1 MMHNWNEQIDG
12 LVGIIET
19 MRKRADHRELIAIAG
34 PPGSGKTTL
43 AKTLADRLAHC
54 SYLSM
59 DGFHLDNPILIQ
71 KGLRERKGAPE
82 TFDVGGFKHLLQ
94 RLKKKEEVYV
104 PDFDR
109 QTERT
114 INCAYP
120 IPNHHDLVIVEGN
133 YLLLDEPVWRDLD
146 DYWDLAV
153 FVQIDLDTIR
163 ARLQQRWTVQ
173 GFSEEKAAH
182 WIESNDIPNAER
194 VLKCRVPEDVTLHAS
209 G

>member
-1 MMHNWNEQIDG
+1 MHNWNEQIDG
-12 LVGIIET
+12 LAGIIET
-19 MRKRADHRELIAIAG
+19 IRKRANHRELIAIAG

-43 AKTLADRLAHC
+43 AKTLSDRLAHC

-82 TFDVGGFKHLLQ
+82 TFDVAGFMHLIQ
-94 RLKKKEEVYV
+94 RLRRKEEVYV

-120 IPNHHDLVIVEGN
+120 VPNHHDLVIVEGN

-153 FVQIDLDTIR
+153 FVQIGLETIKTR
-163 ARLQQRWTVQ
+163 LMQRSKAHGFDEETSAR
-173 GFSEEKAAH
+173 

-194 VLKCRVPEDVTLHAS
+194 VLKNRVPEDVTLNVPF
-209 G
+209 

>member
-1 MMHNWNEQIDG
+1 MHNWNEQIDG

-19 MRKRADHRELIAIAG
+19 IRKRANHRELIAIAG

-43 AKTLADRLAHC
+43 AKTLSDRLAHC

-82 TFDVGGFKHLLQ
+82 TFDVAGFMHLIQ
-94 RLKKKEEVYV
+94 RLRRKEEVYV

-120 IPNHHDLVIVEGN
+120 VPNHHDLVIVEGN

-153 FVQIDLDTIR
+153 FVQIGLETIKTR
-163 ARLQQRWTVQ
+163 LMQRCKAHGFDEEISAR
-173 GFSEEKAAH
+173 

-194 VLKCRVPEDVTLHAS
+194 VLKNRVPEDVTLNVPV
-209 G
+209 

>member
-1 MMHNWNEQIDG
+1 MHNWNEQLNG
-12 LVGIIET
+12 LIGIIET

-82 TFDVGGFKHLLQ
+82 TFDVSGFMHLLQ
-94 RLKKKEEVYV
+94 RLQKKEEVYV
-104 PDFDR
+104 PCFDR

-153 FVQIDLDTIR
+153 FVQIDLDIIR
-163 ARLQQRWTVQ
+163 ARLQQRWAAQ
-173 GFSEEKAAH
+173 GFSEEQATY
-182 WIESNDIPNAER
+182 WIELNDIPNAER
-194 VLKCRVPEDVTLHAS
+194 VIKNRVPEDVLLQAS
-209 G
+209 S

>member
-1 MMHNWNEQIDG
+1 MHNWNEQLNG
-12 LVGIIET
+12 LIGIIET

-82 TFDVGGFKHLLQ
+82 TFDVAGFMHLIQ
-94 RLKKKEEVYV
+94 RLRRKEEVYV

-120 IPNHHDLVIVEGN
+120 VPNHHDLVIVEGN
-133 YLLLDEPVWRDLD
+133 YLLLDEPVWRGLD

-153 FVQIDLDTIR
+153 FVQIGLETIKTR
-163 ARLQQRWTVQ
+163 LMQRYKAHGFDEETSAR
-173 GFSEEKAAH
+173 

-194 VLKCRVPEDVTLHAS
+194 VLKNRVPEDVTLNVPF
-209 G
+209 

>member
-1 MMHNWNEQIDG
+1 MDNWNEQVDG
-12 LVGIIET
+12 LIGIIET

-43 AKTLADRLAHC
+43 ARTLADRLAHC

-71 KGLRERKGAPE
+71 KGLRNRKGSPE
-82 TFDVGGFKHLLQ
+82 TFDVSGFTHLLH
-94 RLKKKEEVYV
+94 RLRTKEEVYV

-109 QTERT
+109 QTDRT
-114 INCAYP
+114 INSAYP

-133 YLLLDEPVWRDLD
+133 YLLLDEPLWRDLD

-153 FVQIDLDTIR
+153 FIQIGLDTIKT
-163 ARLQQRWTVQ
+163 RLIKRWEAL
-173 GFSEEKAAH
+173 GFDRENATR
-182 WIESNDIPNAER
+182 WVESNEIPNAER
-194 VLKCRVPEDVTLHAS
+194 VFKRRVPEDVTFHTS
-209 G
+209 C

>member
-1 MMHNWNEQIDG
+1 MHNWTEQIDG

-19 MRKRADHRELIAIAG
+19 MRKRANHRELIAIAG

-43 AKTLADRLAHC
+43 AKTLSDRLAHC

-82 TFDVGGFKHLLQ
+82 TFDIAGFMHLIQ
-94 RLKKKEEVYV
+94 RLRRKEEVYV

-114 INCAYP
+114 VNCAYP
-120 IPNHHDLVIVEGN
+120 VPNHHDLVIVEGN

-153 FVQIDLDTIR
+153 FVQIGLETIKTR
-163 ARLQQRWTVQ
+163 LMQRYKAHGFDEETSAR
-173 GFSEEKAAH
+173 

-194 VLKCRVPEDVTLHAS
+194 VLKNRVPEDVTLNVPF
-209 G
+209 

>member
-1 MMHNWNEQIDG
+1 MRNWNEQIDG

-19 MRKRADHRELIAIAG
+19 MRKRANHRELIAIAG
-34 PPGSGKTTL
+34 PSGSGKTTL
-43 AKTLADRLAHC
+43 AKTLSDRLAHC

-82 TFDVGGFKHLLQ
+82 TFDVAGFMHLIQ
-94 RLKKKEEVYV
+94 RLRRKEEVYV

-114 INCAYP
+114 VNCAYP
-120 IPNHHDLVIVEGN
+120 VPNHHDLVIVEGN

-153 FVQIDLDTIR
+153 FVQIGLETIKTR
-163 ARLQQRWTVQ
+163 LMQRYKAHGFDEETSAR
-173 GFSEEKAAH
+173 

-194 VLKCRVPEDVTLHAS
+194 VLKNRVPEDVTLNVPF
-209 G
+209 

>member
-1 MMHNWNEQIDG
+1 MHNWNEQIDG
-12 LVGIIET
+12 LVGIIQT
-19 MRKRADHRELIAIAG
+19 MRKRANHRELIAIAG

-43 AKTLADRLAHC
+43 AKTLSDRLAHC

-82 TFDVGGFKHLLQ
+82 TFDVAGFMHLIQ
-94 RLKKKEEVYV
+94 RLRRKEEVYA

-109 QTERT
+109 QIERT
-114 INCAYP
+114 VNCAYP
-120 IPNHHDLVIVEGN
+120 VPNHHDLVIVEGN

-153 FVQIDLDTIR
+153 FVQIGLETIKTR
-163 ARLQQRWTVQ
+163 LMQRYKAHGFDEETSAR
-173 GFSEEKAAH
+173 

-194 VLKCRVPEDVTLHAS
+194 VLKNRVPEDVTLNVPF
-209 G
+209 

>member
-1 MMHNWNEQIDG
+1 MYNWNEQIDG
-12 LVGIIET
+12 LVGVIET

-43 AKTLADRLAHC
+43 AKTLSDRLAHC

-71 KGLRERKGAPE
+71 KGLRDRKGAPE
-82 TFDVGGFKHLLQ
+82 TFDVAGFMHLIQ
-94 RLKKKEEVYV
+94 RLRRKEEVYV

-120 IPNHHDLVIVEGN
+120 VPNHHDLVIVEGN

-153 FVQIDLDTIR
+153 FVQIGLETIKT
-163 ARLQQRWTVQ
+163 RLMQRFKAH
-173 GFSEEKAAH
+173 GFDEETSAC

-194 VLKCRVPEDVTLHAS
+194 VLKNRVPEDVTLNVLF
-209 G
+209 

>member
-1 MMHNWNEQIDG
+1 MHNWNEQIDG

-19 MRKRADHRELIAIAG
+19 MRKRANHRELIAIAG

-43 AKTLADRLAHC
+43 AKTLSDRLAHC

-82 TFDVGGFKHLLQ
+82 TFDVAGFMHLIQ
-94 RLKKKEEVYV
+94 RLRGKEEVYV

-120 IPNHHDLVIVEGN
+120 VPNHHDLVIVEGN

-153 FVQIDLDTIR
+153 FVQIGLETIKTR
-163 ARLQQRWTVQ
+163 LMQRCKAHGFDEEISAR
-173 GFSEEKAAH
+173 

-194 VLKCRVPEDVTLHAS
+194 VLKNRVPEDVTLNVPF
-209 G
+209 

>member
-1 MMHNWNEQIDG
+1 MHDWNEQIEG
-12 LVGIIET
+12 LLGIIET
-19 MRKRADHRELIAIAG
+19 MRQRTDHRELIAIAG

-43 AKTLADRLAHC
+43 AKMLADRLAHC

-59 DGFHLDNPILIQ
+59 DGFHLDNPILTQ
-71 KGLRERKGAPE
+71 KGLRDKKGAPE
-82 TFDVGGFKHLLQ
+82 TFDVNGFMHLLQ

-109 QTERT
+109 ETERT

-146 DYWDLAV
+146 NYWDLAV

-163 ARLQQRWTVQ
+163 NRLQQRWTVQ
-173 GFSEEKAAH
+173 GFSKEKATH

-194 VLKCRVPEDVTLHAS
+194 VLKFKVPEDVTLHAS

>member
-1 MMHNWNEQIDG
+1 MHNWNEQIDG

-19 MRKRADHRELIAIAG
+19 MRKRANHRELIAIAG

-43 AKTLADRLAHC
+43 AKTLSDRLAHC

-82 TFDVGGFKHLLQ
+82 TFDVAGFMHLIQ
-94 RLKKKEEVYV
+94 RLRRKEEVYV

-114 INCAYP
+114 VNCAYP
-120 IPNHHDLVIVEGN
+120 VPNHHDLVIVEGN

-153 FVQIDLDTIR
+153 FVQIGLETIKTR
-163 ARLQQRWTVQ
+163 LMQRYKAHGFDEETSAR
-173 GFSEEKAAH
+173 
-182 WIESNDIPNAER
+182 WIESNDIPSAER
-194 VLKCRVPEDVTLHAS
+194 VLKNRVPEDVTLNVPF
-209 G
+209 

>member
-1 MMHNWNEQIDG
+1 MHNWNEQLNG
-12 LVGIIET
+12 LIGIIET

-82 TFDVGGFKHLLQ
+82 TFDVSGFMHLLQ
-94 RLKKKEEVYV
+94 RLQKKEEVYV
-104 PDFDR
+104 PCFDR

-153 FVQIDLDTIR
+153 FVQIDLDMIR
-163 ARLQQRWTVQ
+163 ARLQQRWAVQ
-173 GFSEEKAAH
+173 GFSEEQATY
-182 WIESNDIPNAER
+182 WIELNDIPNAER
-194 VLKCRVPEDVTLHAS
+194 VIKNRVPEDVMLQAS
-209 G
+209 S

>member
-1 MMHNWNEQIDG
+1 MHNWNEQLDE
-12 LVGIIET
+12 LAEIIET
-19 MRKRADHRELIAIAG
+19 MRKRSDHRELIAIAG

-43 AKTLADRLAHC
+43 AKTLSDRLAHC

-59 DGFHLDNPILIQ
+59 DGFHLDNRILIQ

-82 TFDVGGFKHLLQ
+82 TFDVNGFMDLLK
-94 RLKKKEEVYV
+94 RLKKKEVVYV

-109 QTERT
+109 QTEQT

-146 DYWDLAV
+146 DYWDFAV
-153 FVQIDLDTIR
+153 FVQIRLETMK
-163 ARLQQRWTVQ
+163 ARLMQRWKAH
-173 GFSEEKAAH
+173 GFDEEKSAR
-182 WIESNDIPNAER
+182 WIELNDIPNAER
-194 VLKCRVPEDVTLHAS
+194 ILKNRVSGDVTLDI
-209 G
+209 

>member
-1 MMHNWNEQIDG
+1 MHNWNEQIDG

-19 MRKRADHRELIAIAG
+19 MRKRANHRELIAIAG

-43 AKTLADRLAHC
+43 AKTLSDRLAHC

-59 DGFHLDNPILIQ
+59 DGFHLDNRILIQ

-82 TFDVGGFKHLLQ
+82 TFDVAGFMHLIQ
-94 RLKKKEEVYV
+94 RLRRKEEVYV

-114 INCAYP
+114 VNCAYP
-120 IPNHHDLVIVEGN
+120 VPNHHDLVIVEGN

-153 FVQIDLDTIR
+153 FVQIGLETIKTR
-163 ARLQQRWTVQ
+163 LMQRYKAHGFDEETSAR
-173 GFSEEKAAH
+173 

-194 VLKCRVPEDVTLHAS
+194 VLKNRVPEDVTLNVPF
-209 G
+209 

>member
-1 MMHNWNEQIDG
+1 MYNWNEQIDG
-12 LVGIIET
+12 LVGVIET

-43 AKTLADRLAHC
+43 AKTLSDRLAHC

-82 TFDVGGFKHLLQ
+82 TFDVAGFMHLIQ
-94 RLKKKEEVYV
+94 RLRRKEEVYV

-120 IPNHHDLVIVEGN
+120 VPNHHDLVIVEGN

-153 FVQIDLDTIR
+153 FVQIGLETIKT
-163 ARLQQRWTVQ
+163 RLMQRFKAH
-173 GFSEEKAAH
+173 GFDEETSAC

-194 VLKCRVPEDVTLHAS
+194 VLKNRVPEDVTLNVPF
-209 G
+209 

>member
-1 MMHNWNEQIDG
+1 
-12 LVGIIET
+12 
-19 MRKRADHRELIAIAG
+19 
-34 PPGSGKTTL
+34 
-43 AKTLADRLAHC
+43 
-54 SYLSM
+54 M

-82 TFDVGGFKHLLQ
+82 TFDVAGFMHLIQ
-94 RLKKKEEVYV
+94 RLRRKEEVYV

-120 IPNHHDLVIVEGN
+120 VPNHHDLVIVEGN

-153 FVQIDLDTIR
+153 FVQIGLETIKTR
-163 ARLQQRWTVQ
+163 LMQRCKAHGFDEEISAR
-173 GFSEEKAAH
+173 

-194 VLKCRVPEDVTLHAS
+194 VLKNRVPEDVTLNVPV
-209 G
+209 

>member
-1 MMHNWNEQIDG
+1 MYNWNEQLDE
-12 LVGIIET
+12 LAEIIET
-19 MRKRADHRELIAIAG
+19 MRTRADHRELIAIAG

-43 AKTLADRLAHC
+43 AKTLSDRLAHC

-71 KGLRERKGAPE
+71 KGLRELKGAPE
-82 TFDVGGFKHLLQ
+82 TFDLAGFMHLLQ
-94 RLKKKEEVYV
+94 RLRRKEEVYV

-120 IPNHHDLVIVEGN
+120 VPNHHDLVIVEGN
-133 YLLLDEPVWRDLD
+133 YLLLDESVWRDLD

-153 FVQIDLDTIR
+153 FIQIGLDTLR
-163 ARLQQRWTVQ
+163 GRLMQRWKAQ
-173 GFSEEKAAH
+173 GFSKEKATH

-194 VLKCRVPEDVTLHAS
+194 VLKNRVPEDVTLNVP

>member
-1 MMHNWNEQIDG
+1 MRNWNEQIDG

-19 MRKRADHRELIAIAG
+19 MRKRANHRELIAIAG

-43 AKTLADRLAHC
+43 AKTLSDRLAHC

-82 TFDVGGFKHLLQ
+82 TFDVAGFMHLIQ
-94 RLKKKEEVYV
+94 RLRRKEEVYV

-114 INCAYP
+114 VNCAYP
-120 IPNHHDLVIVEGN
+120 VPNHHDLVIVEGN

-153 FVQIDLDTIR
+153 FVQIGLETIKTR
-163 ARLQQRWTVQ
+163 LMQRCKAHGFDEEISAR
-173 GFSEEKAAH
+173 

-194 VLKCRVPEDVTLHAS
+194 VLKNRVPEDVTLNVPV
-209 G
+209 

>member
-1 MMHNWNEQIDG
+1 MHNWNEQLNG
-12 LVGIIET
+12 LIGIIET

-34 PPGSGKTTL
+34 PPGSGKTTF

-82 TFDVGGFKHLLQ
+82 TFDVSGFMHLLQ
-94 RLKKKEEVYV
+94 RLQKKEEVYV
-104 PDFDR
+104 PCFDR

-153 FVQIDLDTIR
+153 FVQIDLDMIR
-163 ARLQQRWTVQ
+163 ASLQQRWAVQ
-173 GFSEEKAAH
+173 GFSEEQATY
-182 WIESNDIPNAER
+182 WIELNDIPNAER
-194 VLKCRVPEDVTLHAS
+194 VIKNRVPEDVLLQAS
-209 G
+209 S

>member
-1 MMHNWNEQIDG
+1 MHNWNEQIDG
-12 LVGIIET
+12 LAGIIET
-19 MRKRADHRELIAIAG
+19 IRKRANHRELIAIAG

-43 AKTLADRLAHC
+43 AKTLSDRLAHC

-82 TFDVGGFKHLLQ
+82 TFDVAGFMHLIQ
-94 RLKKKEEVYV
+94 RLRRKEEVYV

-120 IPNHHDLVIVEGN
+120 VPNHHDLVIVEGN

-153 FVQIDLDTIR
+153 FVQIGLETIKTR
-163 ARLQQRWTVQ
+163 LMQRCKAHGFDEEISAR
-173 GFSEEKAAH
+173 

-194 VLKCRVPEDVTLHAS
+194 VLKNRIPEDVTLNVPV
-209 G
+209 

>member
-1 MMHNWNEQIDG
+1 MHNWNEQLDG

-19 MRKRADHRELIAIAG
+19 MRKRTDHRELIAIAG

-43 AKTLADRLAHC
+43 AKTLSDRLAHC
-54 SYLSM
+54 SYLAM

-82 TFDVGGFKHLLQ
+82 TFDVNGFKHLLQ

-133 YLLLDEPVWRDLD
+133 YLLLDEPVWKDLE
-146 DYWDLAV
+146 DYWDLTV
-153 FVQIDLDTIR
+153 FVQISLDTIR
-163 ARLQQRWTVQ
+163 ARLQQRWKAQ
-173 GFSEEKAAH
+173 GFSEEKAARL
-182 WIESNDIPNAER
+182 IESNDIPNAER
-194 VLKCRVPEDVTLHAS
+194 VLKHRVSEDVTLHAS

>member
-43 AKTLADRLAHC
+43 AKTLSDRLAHC

-82 TFDVGGFKHLLQ
+82 TFDVAGFMHLIQ
-94 RLKKKEEVYV
+94 RLRRKEEVYV

-120 IPNHHDLVIVEGN
+120 VPNHHDLVIVEGN

-153 FVQIDLDTIR
+153 FVQIGLETIK
-163 ARLQQRWTVQ
+163 ARLMQRSKAH
-173 GFSEEKAAH
+173 GFDEETSAR

-194 VLKCRVPEDVTLHAS
+194 VLKNRVPEDVTLNVPF
-209 G
+209 

>member
-1 MMHNWNEQIDG
+1 MHNWNEQIDG

-19 MRKRADHRELIAIAG
+19 MRKRANHRELIAIAG

-43 AKTLADRLAHC
+43 ATTLSDRLAHC

-82 TFDVGGFKHLLQ
+82 TFDVAGFMHLIQ
-94 RLKKKEEVYV
+94 RLRRKEEVYV

-114 INCAYP
+114 VNCAYP
-120 IPNHHDLVIVEGN
+120 VPNHHDLVIVEGN

-153 FVQIDLDTIR
+153 FVQIGLETIKTR
-163 ARLQQRWTVQ
+163 LMQRYKAHGFDEETSAR
-173 GFSEEKAAH
+173 

-194 VLKCRVPEDVTLHAS
+194 VLKNRVPEDVTLNVPF
-209 G
+209 

>member
-1 MMHNWNEQIDG
+1 
-12 LVGIIET
+12 
-19 MRKRADHRELIAIAG
+19 
-34 PPGSGKTTL
+34 
-43 AKTLADRLAHC
+43 
-54 SYLSM
+54 M

-82 TFDVGGFKHLLQ
+82 TFDVSGFMHLLQ
-94 RLKKKEEVYV
+94 RLQKKEEVYV
-104 PDFDR
+104 PCFDR

-153 FVQIDLDTIR
+153 FVQIDLDMIR
-163 ARLQQRWTVQ
+163 ARLQQRWAVQ
-173 GFSEEKAAH
+173 GFSEEQATY
-182 WIESNDIPNAER
+182 WIELNDIPNAER
-194 VLKCRVPEDVTLHAS
+194 VIKNRVPEDVMLQAS
-209 G
+209 S

>member
-1 MMHNWNEQIDG
+1 MHNWNEQIDG
-12 LVGIIET
+12 LAGIIET
-19 MRKRADHRELIAIAG
+19 MRKRANHRELIAIAG

-43 AKTLADRLAHC
+43 AKTLSDRLAHC

-82 TFDVGGFKHLLQ
+82 TFDVAGFMHLIQ
-94 RLKKKEEVYV
+94 RLRRKEEVYV

-120 IPNHHDLVIVEGN
+120 VPNHHDLVIVEGN
-133 YLLLDEPVWRDLD
+133 YLLLDEPVWRGLD

-153 FVQIDLDTIR
+153 FVQIGVETIKTR
-163 ARLQQRWTVQ
+163 LMQRYKAHGFDEETSAR
-173 GFSEEKAAH
+173 

-194 VLKCRVPEDVTLHAS
+194 VLKNRVPEDVTLNVPF
-209 G
+209 

>member
-1 MMHNWNEQIDG
+1 MHNWNEQIDG
-12 LVGIIET
+12 LAGIIET
-19 MRKRADHRELIAIAG
+19 IRKRANHRELIAIAG

-43 AKTLADRLAHC
+43 AKTLSDRLAHC

-82 TFDVGGFKHLLQ
+82 TFDVAGFMHLIQ
-94 RLKKKEEVYV
+94 RLRRKEEVYV

-120 IPNHHDLVIVEGN
+120 VPNHHDLVIVEGN

-153 FVQIDLDTIR
+153 FVQIGLETIKTR
-163 ARLQQRWTVQ
+163 LMQRCKAHGFDEEISAR
-173 GFSEEKAAH
+173 

-194 VLKCRVPEDVTLHAS
+194 VLKNRVPEDVTLNVPV
-209 G
+209 

>member
-1 MMHNWNEQIDG
+1 MRNWNEQIDG

-19 MRKRADHRELIAIAG
+19 MRKRANHRELIAIAG

-43 AKTLADRLAHC
+43 AKTLSDRLAHC

-82 TFDVGGFKHLLQ
+82 TFDVAGFMHLIQ
-94 RLKKKEEVYV
+94 RLRRKEEVYV

-120 IPNHHDLVIVEGN
+120 VPNHHDLVIVEGN

-153 FVQIDLDTIR
+153 FVQIGLETIKTR
-163 ARLQQRWTVQ
+163 LMQRCKAHGFDEEISAR
-173 GFSEEKAAH
+173 

-194 VLKCRVPEDVTLHAS
+194 VLKNRVPEDVTLNVPV
-209 G
+209 

>member
-1 MMHNWNEQIDG
+1 MHNWNEQLNG
-12 LVGIIET
+12 LIGIIET

-82 TFDVGGFKHLLQ
+82 TFDVSGFMHLLQ
-94 RLKKKEEVYV
+94 RLQKKEEVYV
-104 PDFDR
+104 PCFDR

-153 FVQIDLDTIR
+153 FVQIDLDIIR
-163 ARLQQRWTVQ
+163 ARLQQRWAVQ
-173 GFSEEKAAH
+173 GFSEEQATY
-182 WIESNDIPNAER
+182 WIELNDIPNAER
-194 VLKCRVPEDVTLHAS
+194 VIKKRVPEDVMLQAS
-209 G
+209 S

>member
-1 MMHNWNEQIDG
+1 MHNWNEQIDG
-12 LVGIIET
+12 LAGIIET
-19 MRKRADHRELIAIAG
+19 MRKRANHRELIAIAG

-43 AKTLADRLAHC
+43 AKTLSDRLAHC

-82 TFDVGGFKHLLQ
+82 TFDVAGFMHLIQ
-94 RLKKKEEVYV
+94 RLRRKEEVYV

-120 IPNHHDLVIVEGN
+120 VPNHHDLVIVEGN

-153 FVQIDLDTIR
+153 FVQIGLETIKTR
-163 ARLQQRWTVQ
+163 LMQRSKAHGFDEETSAR
-173 GFSEEKAAH
+173 

-194 VLKCRVPEDVTLHAS
+194 VLKNRVPEDVTLNVPF
-209 G
+209 

>member
-1 MMHNWNEQIDG
+1 MHNWTEQLDG
-12 LVGIIET
+12 LAEIIET
-19 MRKRADHRELIAIAG
+19 MRERSDHRKLIAIAG

-43 AKTLADRLAHC
+43 AKTFSDRLAHC

-59 DGFHLDNPILIQ
+59 DGFHLDNRILIQ

-82 TFDVGGFKHLLQ
+82 TFDVNGFMHLLK
-94 RLKKKEEVYV
+94 RLKRKEEVYV

-153 FVQIDLDTIR
+153 FVQIHLETIKT
-163 ARLQQRWTVQ
+163 RLMQRWKAL
-173 GFSEEKAAH
+173 GFDEAKAAR

-194 VLKCRVPEDVTLHAS
+194 VLKNRVPEDVILNT
-209 G
+209 

>member
-1 MMHNWNEQIDG
+1 MMHNLNEQIDG

-43 AKTLADRLAHC
+43 AKTLSDRLAHC

-82 TFDVGGFKHLLQ
+82 TFDVAGFMHLIQ
-94 RLKKKEEVYV
+94 RLRRKEEVYV

-120 IPNHHDLVIVEGN
+120 VPNHHDLVIVEGN

-153 FVQIDLDTIR
+153 FVQIGLETIKTR
-163 ARLQQRWTVQ
+163 LMQRFKAHGFDEETSAR
-173 GFSEEKAAH
+173 
-182 WIESNDIPNAER
+182 WIESNDIPNTER
-194 VLKCRVPEDVTLHAS
+194 VLKNRVPEDVTLNVLF
-209 G
+209 

>member
-1 MMHNWNEQIDG
+1 MHNWNEQLNG
-12 LVGIIET
+12 LIGIIET

-82 TFDVGGFKHLLQ
+82 TFDVSGFMHLLQ
-94 RLKKKEEVYV
+94 RLQKKEEVYV
-104 PDFDR
+104 PYFDR

-153 FVQIDLDTIR
+153 FVQIDLDIIR
-163 ARLQQRWTVQ
+163 ARLQQRWAVQ
-173 GFSEEKAAH
+173 GFSEEQATY
-182 WIESNDIPNAER
+182 WIELNDIPNAER
-194 VLKCRVPEDVTLHAS
+194 VIKNRVPEDVLLQAS
-209 G
+209 S